1 MKRIASTGLIVSAL
15 IFGMASCNQEQG
27 AVEEAQQANEQKFED
42 TEMEDRKLNQSDF
55 LTQAASNG
63 MLEVQAGRLAQQEG
77 LLQEVKSYGQ
87 RMVTDHTQ
95 ANDKLKALASQL
107 NITLPD
113 SMSQEHLEQLQKL
126 RNADGAEF
134 DRQYMDLMVSSHENA
149 VSMFEDASNN
159 MENVEVKSF
168 ASNTLPILRQH
179 LDSARQLDRALD
191 EDANMGTP
199 TEQ

>member
-87 RMVTDHTQ
+87 RMVTDHIQ